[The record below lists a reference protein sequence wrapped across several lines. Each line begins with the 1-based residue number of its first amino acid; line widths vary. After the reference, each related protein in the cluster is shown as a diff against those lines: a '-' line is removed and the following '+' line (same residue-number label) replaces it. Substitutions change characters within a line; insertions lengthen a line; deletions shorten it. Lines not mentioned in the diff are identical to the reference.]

1 MVRSLTAVLD
11 GRAGFGAHQDAVRE
25 AGFHDLVVVVLD
37 DGVGAGMD
45 FRRCLDT
52 FAHRHGRF
60 HVQEV
65 VRIGDGDGDA
75 LPGDELLGAGDGAVR
90 DALEDLQPAGR
101 VAAHGAERGRDGQ
114 AHHAGP
120 GDAHAHPVLEDVA
133 AHFHGDAEIG
143 RLPPEGAVAAVRAVL
158 GDDVH
163 GLCDGE
169 GDGDGFGTAQGGLHF
184 LVDEFDEFGLAV
196 SHRLQGGEQI
206 QM

>member
-1 MVRSLTAVLD
+1 M
-11 GRAGFGAHQDAVRE
+11 
-25 AGFHDLVVVVLD
+25 
-37 DGVGAGMD
+37 GMD
-45 FRRCLDT
+45 FRRSPDA
-52 FAHRHGRF
+52 FAHRHGGL

-65 VRIGDGDGDA
+65 VRIGHGDGDA
-75 LPGDELLGAGDGAVR
+75 LGRHQFLGAGDGAVGNT
-90 DALEDLQPAGR
+90 LEDLQPAAR

-133 AHFHGDAEIG
+133 AHLHRDAEIG
-143 RLPPEGAVAAVRAVL
+143 GLPPQGAVAAMRAVL

-163 GLCDGE
+163 GLRDGE
-169 GDGDGFGTAQGGLHF
+169 GDGDGFGTAQGGLDF

-196 SHRLQGGEQI
+196 SHGFHGWGQI